1 MSKIT
6 YANKVALN
14 ENVSIP
20 VENKVTDDDMNEIKV
35 AINENDGWIPFPTT
49 LAYSSVDSP
58 TGVMTTGA
66 DVRSL
71 VEQGMKIKY
80 DQAQSLTGY
89 WSFNT
94 NSTPEVGGFTMANVG
109 TPTYSAGK
117 FSNALTLNGTDQ
129 ALSITD
135 TAVLKPTGAFT
146 LGAWFKISATGANR
160 MIFQSKSY
168 SGSNWGVGMYVDTN
182 NKLVGVV
189 GNGTISGSC
198 TSVAVVTDNV
208 FHYAVLTYNNNY
220 IQLYIDGLL
229 VSSSYSPTPTYQAT
243 NYVRIGCGNDSGA
256 NQFFWSGQ
264 IDDLFLIN
272 GYALSEEYVRTK
284 YIATTAQGASALT
297 VTKTAF
303 ISADPTATTIT
314 VYHGTDSMLINDTI
328 SNIYYSKVK
337 KPLGFNINKDK
348 WSVIVN
354 DTTERSQITS
364 GTTIYN
370 LGSIT
375 ITIPIGLWDIKY
387 KGLFQI
393 GVSSATAGGKF
404 MTVSLSNANNTINSD
419 NAISVAG
426 ADIKLVRTYVEKTID
441 NLSSKTKTAY
451 YLNVRDDAGGNNYV
465 YYLNSSTGGLTMI
478 IKAVSNY
485 L

>member
-1 MSKIT
+1 MKKLTFTDYPVLTTPIDSD
-6 YANKVALN
+6 NLN
-14 ENVSIP
+14 LVQTNIAE
-20 VENKVTDDDMNEIKV
+20 
-35 AINENDGWIPFPTT
+35 AIDTGWIPFPTT

-58 TGVMTTGA
+58 TGVMTTGVDTRA
-66 DVRSL
+66 YI
-71 VEQGMKIKY
+71 EQGMKIKY

-94 NSTPEVGGFTMANVG
+94 NSSPEVGGFTMANVG

-208 FHYAVLTYNNNY
+208 FHYAVFTYNNNY

-243 NYVRIGCGNDSGA
+243 NYVRIGCGNDIGA

-264 IDDLFLIN
+264 IDDVFLIN
-272 GYALSEEYVRTK
+272 GYALSEEYIRAK
-284 YIATTAQGASALT
+284 YIAATAQGSSALT

-303 ISADPTATTIT
+303 ISTDPTATTIT
-314 VYHGTDSMLINDTI
+314 AYHGTDSMLINATI
-328 SNIYYSKVK
+328 SNIYYSGVK
-337 KPLGFNINKDK
+337 KPLGFNTNPNK
-348 WSVIVN
+348 WSVTITDATQREQV
-354 DTTERSQITS
+354 TS

-370 LGSIT
+370 LGGVNIS
-375 ITIPIGLWDIKY
+375 IPIGLWAIKY

-393 GVSSATAGGKF
+393 GEPTSSATAKY
-404 MTVSLSNANNTINSD
+404 MTVSLSEANNTINSN
-419 NAISVAG
+419 NAIGVAG
-426 ADIKLVRTYVEKTID
+426 ADSKFNRLYSEKTID
-441 NLSSKTKTAY
+441 NLSLKTKTTY
-451 YLNVRDDAGGNNYV
+451 YLNVRDDAGAGNRV
-465 YYLNSSTGGLTMI
+465 YYLNGSGGLTMVI
-478 IKAVSNY
+478 TAKSNY